1 MVKKTTIST
10 DTCNNTGL
18 TCKTST
24 DCCPVTETCSGGVCT
39 SAAGHTSDPAEHR
52 TCTPD
57 PTKPDDCPPC
67 VKACNTP
74 VPKGV
79 TPYCYANDD
88 EHPNDIQICAYE
100 KDGFL
105 IPAEGCCKKICP
117 SEDCTLKE
125 APAAPPEKTRPV
137 GAPYTKKDKKPKDE
151 PFPKLIKLLLI
162 IFGILLIVGGIFL
175 SVN

>member
-1 MVKKTTIST
+1 MAKKKTVSTIV
-10 DTCNNTGL
+10 TCNNTGL
-18 TCKTST
+18 KCKKDT
-24 DCCPVTETCSGGVCT
+24 DCCPDTETCSSGVCI

-57 PTKPDDCPPC
+57 QTKPDDCPPC

-74 VPKGV
+74 VPKDV

-125 APAAPPEKTRPV
+125 APAAPPEKSRPV
-137 GAPYTKKDKKPKDE
+137 GAPYKKKDKKPKGPE
-151 PFPKLIKLLLI
+151 PFPKLLK
-162 IFGILLIVGGIFL
+162 ILLI
-175 SVN
+175 

>member
-1 MVKKTTIST
+1 MAKKKTIST
-10 DTCNNTGL
+10 IDTTCNNTGL
-18 TCKTST
+18 KCKTSG
-24 DCCPVTETCSGGVCT
+24 DCCPYTETCSGGVCT
-39 SAAGHTSDPAEHR
+39 SPNSDPALHR

-67 VKACNTP
+67 IKACNTP

-79 TPYCYANDD
+79 QPYCYANDD

-105 IPAEGCCKKICP
+105 IPAEGCCDKPCP

-125 APAAPPEKTRPV
+125 APAALPEQTRPV
-137 GAPYTKKDKKPKDE
+137 GAPTTKKDDPPDDE

-162 IFGILLIVGGIFL
+162 IFGILLIVAGIFL